1 MSRGTSDKYLQVG
14 IQNFRNDQRAT
25 AVQNFAEAVRSDPLN
40 ASAWYWLGQVI
51 EDPEKKK
58 YCHDRAIA
66 LDPKIGILQAN
77 PKELSDNFESAP
89 TENKPA
95 SDGPIP
101 SNPEREERPS
111 EQICPVQSE
120 NQTGKKNEE
129 NIDST
134 SKGADKKSGVLFSF
148 FVSMLIGFLI
158 LIFPV
163 FYLVRSGFFDPYQ
176 PYLALFLP
184 TPTGIQS
191 PASLELPQSQIPG
204 PDVILP
210 TPGQTPV
217 VDEAKNYALL
227 QEKMNE
233 AYQAYSESDFTTAIS
248 YFNEAQQLDPEN
260 AEIYARLGGSYYL
273 SINGLRD
280 YGEFSNYLSLAV
292 ENYDQ
297 AIKIDPTRADY
308 YVWRGQLLEFIGL
321 NQTFRVTRDQYLIA
335 AQENLELGLQL
346 GFFKSE
352 IQPTLTEIHRYL
364 GACDLSLQESEQL
377 NEEESS
383 TNSKENLALSYICLG
398 KYQKALESVGE
409 NPEFVI
415 QNYAQVK
422 ALYALGRYNEALAIL
437 NESIEKQPG
446 YYGERY
452 FWKAL
457 IEYQQGLTDQAW
469 ADLSTGEGNTWIRPP
484 IFYYLYSKYLQD
496 QGDVDQAKSI
506 MQYAEASLGPQDGPF
521 IAKMVDA
528 GLKELGVEPLELDLE
543 PEYPILSLPDV
554 QTIQAL
560 IASSAKSTTDHIYY
574 PEGYQ
579 DAVQAAF
586 EDGTMAMRIPPRTTR
601 LIHLSFKEPLD
612 ITSVQ
617 NLHIQI
623 QGNFED
629 YQNLKMAVFMPNGG
643 WRFYYPSEDLE
654 DIFSPESYLFSD
666 HDLYI
671 ALIDP
676 DYNEAVFF
684 YNFGITAT
692 VTLSDGSTRV
702 IGYEIESQS

>member
-1 MSRGTSDKYLQVG
+1 MSRETSNKYLQVG
-14 IQNFRNDQRAT
+14 IQNFRNNQRAN

-58 YCHDRAIA
+58 YCRDRAIA
-66 LDPKIGILQAN
+66 LDPKIGILQTN
-77 PKELSDNFESAP
+77 PKELSDNSESVP

-95 SDGPIP
+95 SNGPISP
-101 SNPEREERPS
+101 NSEKIERPF
-111 EQICPVQSE
+111 EQIRSVQPE
-120 NQTGKKNEE
+120 NRTSKKNKE
-129 NIDST
+129 NMDSA
-134 SKGADKKSGVLFSF
+134 SKGADKKSEVLFSF

-163 FYLVRSGFFDPYQ
+163 FYLVRSGFFDSYQ

-184 TPTGIQS
+184 TPTVIQS
-191 PASLELPQSQIPG
+191 TASLELPQSKTPDL
-204 PDVILP
+204 DVIL
-210 TPGQTPV
+210 QTPDQPPA
-217 VDEAKNYALL
+217 VDEAKKYALL
-227 QEKMNE
+227 QEKINE

-260 AEIYARLGGSYYL
+260 AEIYARLGGAYYL

-364 GACDLSLQESEQL
+364 GACDLSLQESEQR

-409 NPEFVI
+409 NPKFVI

-521 IAKMVDA
+521 IAKMIDA
-528 GLKELGVEPLELDLE
+528 GLKELGVEPLELDIE
-543 PEYPILSLPDV
+543 PEYPILSLPDA

-560 IASSAKSTTDHIYY
+560 IASSSQSTTDHIYY
-574 PEGYQ
+574 PEGYR

-586 EDGTMAMRIPPRTTR
+586 EDGTMAMRIPPRTTK

-617 NLHIQI
+617 NLHFQI
-623 QGNFED
+623 QGNSDD